1 MLVVRGQRAI
11 SYAPIHEMSKVED
24 GTPGFEERFGQDRD
38 SVAEA
43 TRKKMASRAAS
54 K

>member
-11 SYAPIHEMSKVED
+11 SHAPIHEMSKVED
-24 GTPGFEERFGQDRD
+24 GMPGFEEKFGQDRD
-38 SVAEA
+38 LMVET